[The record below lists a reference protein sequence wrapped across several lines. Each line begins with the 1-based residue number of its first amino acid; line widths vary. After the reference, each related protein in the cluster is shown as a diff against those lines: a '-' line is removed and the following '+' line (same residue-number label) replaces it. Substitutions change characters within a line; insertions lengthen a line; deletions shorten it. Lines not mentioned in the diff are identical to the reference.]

1 MVCLSP
7 PALHS
12 HTPALDMAEQV
23 KENEYSRTGCTDMG
37 FKHKKMDGKNAPT
50 NECH

>member
-7 PALHS
+7 PAHHS

-23 KENEYSRTGCTDMG
+23 KENEYIFTDMG
-37 FKHKKMDGKNAPT
+37 YTDVGLKHK
-50 NECH
+50 